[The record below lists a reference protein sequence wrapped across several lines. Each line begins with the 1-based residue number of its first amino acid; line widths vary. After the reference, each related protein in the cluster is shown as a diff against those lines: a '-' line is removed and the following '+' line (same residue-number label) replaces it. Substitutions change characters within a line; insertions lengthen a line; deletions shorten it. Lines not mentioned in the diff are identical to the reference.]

1 MEPASDLAEGW
12 TVAFFDGMEE
22 ADSAV
27 KSMTAMLNRFNKA
40 TVVIRARK
48 DGRTAG
54 EGLSEKDVDA
64 VLGIISARTNRMPDV
79 RVTLESDGDGRCIVI
94 RAAGYE
100 TPYAFDGW
108 FYTRKCA
115 PTGGGFAWKETLTCG
130 MKRHRRLCS
139 NNLKPFL
146 SELKPCQTSYMHDL
160 REQLQTVRDQT
171 CDAHTGVPTP
181 VRT

>member
-40 TVVIRARK
+40 TVVIRAGR

-64 VLGIISARTNRMPDV
+64 VLEIMSAKTNRMPDV

-100 TPYAFDGW
+100 TPYAF
-108 FYTRKCA
+108 
-115 PTGGGFAWKETLTCG
+115 GGFAWKETLTCG

-171 CDAHTGVPTP
+171 CDAHTGVPAP

>member
-1 MEPASDLAEGW
+1 MEPASIPAEGW

-40 TVVIRARK
+40 TVVIKARK

-79 RVTLESDGDGRCIVI
+79 RVTLESDGDERYIKMV
-94 RAAGYE
+94 ATGYE

-108 FYTRKCA
+108 FYTRK
-115 PTGGGFAWKETLTCG
+115 
-130 MKRHRRLCS
+130 
-139 NNLKPFL
+139 
-146 SELKPCQTSYMHDL
+146 
-160 REQLQTVRDQT
+160 
-171 CDAHTGVPTP
+171 
-181 VRT
+181 